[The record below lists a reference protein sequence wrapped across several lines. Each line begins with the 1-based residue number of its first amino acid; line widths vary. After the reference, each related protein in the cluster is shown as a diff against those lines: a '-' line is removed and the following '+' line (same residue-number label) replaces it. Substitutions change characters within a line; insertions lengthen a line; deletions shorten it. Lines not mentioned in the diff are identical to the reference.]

1 MSGKVTNNDKKR
13 NRVLFDFE
21 SIVDMKISY
30 LISYTDTNE
39 SLEDLKFRRL
49 YDFGS
54 ILDGIEVDE
63 EDYYHPKRLVFT
75 SMMKLLNNY
84 LAMEDIKVKVLCK
97 DEYQERIIK
106 RYFPKAPIIK
116 GTRDKVNWKNFTR
129 IILGDCRHTL
139 EFKYP
144 VATDFM
150 ILSFRDNFIP
160 ENAQLLPK
168 EILTKVADINTI
180 TIVNPYPEIPTPVG

>member
-1 MSGKVTNNDKKR
+1 MANKPTNNDKKR

-21 SIVDMKISY
+21 SIIDMKISY

-49 YDFGS
+49 YDFSS
-54 ILDGIEVDE
+54 ILDGIEVNE
-63 EDYYHPKRLVFT
+63 EEYYHPKNIVFT
-75 SMMKLLNNY
+75 SMMKLLDNY
-84 LAMEDIKVKVLCK
+84 LEMEDIKVKVLCK

-106 RYFPKAPIIK
+106 KYFPKASTIK

-129 IILGDCRHTL
+129 IILGDCMHAL

-168 EILTKVADINTI
+168 DILSKVADINTI

>member
-1 MSGKVTNNDKKR
+1 MANKITNNDKKR

-49 YDFGS
+49 YDFSS
-54 ILDGIEVDE
+54 ILDGIEVNE
-63 EDYYHPKRLVFT
+63 EEYHHPKNIVFT
-75 SMMKLLNNY
+75 SMMKLLDNY
-84 LAMEDIKVKVLCK
+84 LEMEDIKVKVLCK

-106 RYFPKAPIIK
+106 KYFPKAPTIK

-129 IILGDCRHTL
+129 IILGDCTHAL

-168 EILTKVADINTI
+168 DILSKVADINTI